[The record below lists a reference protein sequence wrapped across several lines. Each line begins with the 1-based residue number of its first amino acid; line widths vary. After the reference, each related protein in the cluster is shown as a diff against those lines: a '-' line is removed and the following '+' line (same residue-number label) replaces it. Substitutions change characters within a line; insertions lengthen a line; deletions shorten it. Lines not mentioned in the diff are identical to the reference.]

1 MTETVVTVQNPT
13 AEPKPAGKPGV
24 ENGNI
29 NNVFSWVEINYKYFK
44 TLPGIL
50 KLAQLILGIVCLA
63 LASPARLS
71 GTNWF
76 LFVVIISF
84 IATAIWSFVYLLSIR
99 EAINFPIN
107 WVLSEF
113 CNTLL
118 LTVLYMVAFIVQL
131 SAWTRPL
138 YNSQYKNSNIA
149 AGVFGII
156 NTAVYGTGVYLIF
169 NDWKKSRTAT
179 VQQ

>member
-1 MTETVVTVQNPT
+1 MGTTT
-13 AEPKPAGKPGV
+13 AVLRVIVGDR
-24 ENGNI
+24 
-29 NNVFSWVEINYKYFK
+29 
-44 TLPGIL
+44 
-50 KLAQLILGIVCLA
+50 ILGIICLA
-63 LASPARLS
+63 LASPARLP

-107 WVLSEF
+107 WVLTEF

-118 LTVLYMVAFIVQL
+118 ITVLYTVAFIVQL
-131 SAWTRPL
+131 SAWSRP
-138 YNSQYKNSNIA
+138 YQSYYKNPNIA

-156 NTAVYGTGVYLIF
+156 NAAVYGTGVYLIF
-169 NDWKKSRTAT
+169 NDWKKSRTVPNCFMYSCISYNNGNEIVNKYYT
-179 VQQ
+179 IFIKTIEYQNMGSLRDMKN